1 LIYVKA
7 RLPVQFY
14 FLLVRDKRSG
24 CDVAKDVAHFDI
36 GYRQCLAPEGRPLD
50 GLPEFAR
57 DAETL
62 IGLYRAMVRTRTF
75 DAKAVALQ
83 RTGRLGTFASSL
95 GQEAVAVGVASAM
108 RAEDVL
114 LPSFREHGAQL
125 WRGVSPLEL
134 FLYWGGDERGSDFAG
149 PRQDF
154 PVSVPVGSH
163 APHAAGVAL
172 AFKLRHE
179 RRAAV
184 AILGD
189 GATSKGDVAEA
200 LNIAGVWQLPAL
212 FVVTNN
218 QWAISV
224 PRRRQSAAETLAQKA
239 IAAGIPGEQ
248 VDGNDVIAV
257 HQAAAAALERAR
269 SGGGASLIEAVTYRL
284 ADHTTADDASRYR
297 DDAEVSRHWPEEP
310 LIRLRA
316 YLAET
321 GHWTKTD
328 EEKLLAA
335 TAAEIDAATSAYLAT
350 KPQLPESMF
359 DYTFERLPADLC
371 DQRAQAL
378 APAPVAEPITA
389 R

>member
-1 LIYVKA
+1 VAEKVA
-7 RLPVQFY
+7 QFE
-14 FLLVRDKRSG
+14 VT
-24 CDVAKDVAHFDI
+24 
-36 GYRQCLAPEGRPLD
+36 YRRYLAPGGQPTGPLPD
-50 GLPEFAR
+50 FAC
-57 DAETL
+57 DPETL
-62 IGLYRAMVRTRTF
+62 IGLYRAMVRSRTF

-95 GQEAVAVGVASAM
+95 GQEAASVGTASAM

-125 WRGVSPLEL
+125 WRGVTPVEL

-154 PVSVPVGSH
+154 PVCVPVGSH

-172 AFKLRHE
+172 AVKLRHE
-179 RRAAV
+179 RRVAV
-184 AILGD
+184 AIFGD

-200 LNIAGVWQLPAL
+200 LNIAGVWQLPAV

-224 PRRRQSAAETLAQKA
+224 PRRCQSAAETLAQKA
-239 IAAGIPGEQ
+239 IAAGLPGEQ

-257 HQAAAAALERAR
+257 RRAVAMAVERAR
-269 SGGGASLIEAVTYRL
+269 GGGGASLIEAVTYRL

-316 YLAET
+316 YLTSMGRWTKHDEERLLAET
-321 GHWTKTD
+321 V
-328 EEKLLAA
+328 
-335 TAAEIDAATSAYLAT
+335 AEIDAAASAYLAT
-350 KPQLPESMF
+350 KPQPIESIF
-359 DYTFERLPADLC
+359 DHTFARLTPDLARERAAALGS
-371 DQRAQAL
+371 AL
-378 APAPVAEPITA
+378 ARPAEPVAA
-389 R
+389 AG

>member
-1 LIYVKA
+1 
-7 RLPVQFY
+7 
-14 FLLVRDKRSG
+14 
-24 CDVAKDVAHFDI
+24 VAESVAHFDI
-36 GYRQCLAPEGRPLD
+36 GYCRYLAPDGRPLA
-50 GLPEFAR
+50 GLPDFAH
-57 DAETL
+57 DAERL
-62 IGLYRAMVRTRTF
+62 IGFYRAMVRARTF
-75 DAKAVALQ
+75 DGKAVALQ

-95 GQEAVAVGVASAM
+95 GQEAVSVGVASAM

-125 WRGVSPLEL
+125 WRGVTPLEL
-134 FLYWGGDERGSDFAG
+134 FLYWGGDERGSDFSG

-154 PVSVPVGSH
+154 PICVPVGSH

-172 AFKLRHE
+172 AFKLRRE
-179 RRAAV
+179 RRVAV

-200 LNIAGVWQLPAL
+200 LNIAGVWQLPAIFL
-212 FVVTNN
+212 VANN

-239 IAAGIPGEQ
+239 VAAGIPGEQ

-269 SGGGASLIEAVTYRL
+269 TGGGASLIEAVTYRL

-316 YLAET
+316 YLAEI
-321 GHWTKTD
+321 GRWTRND
-328 EEKLLAA
+328 EEGLLAA
-335 TAAEIDAATSAYLAT
+335 TAAEIDAAASAYLAT
-350 KPQLPESMF
+350 KPQVPESMF
-359 DYTFERLPADLC
+359 DYTYARLPTDLSG
-371 DQRAQAL
+371 QRAQAL
-378 APAPVAEPITA
+378 AKAPEPTVAS
-389 R
+389 

>member
-1 LIYVKA
+1 
-7 RLPVQFY
+7 
-14 FLLVRDKRSG
+14 
-24 CDVAKDVAHFDI
+24 VAERVVHFDI
-36 GYRQCLAPEGRPLD
+36 RYRRHLAPNGRPLD
-50 GLPEFAR
+50 GLPDFAH
-57 DAETL
+57 DPETL
-62 IGLYRAMVRTRTF
+62 SGLYRAMVRTRTF

-95 GQEAVAVGVASAM
+95 GQEAVPVGVASAM
-108 RAEDVL
+108 RGEDVL

-125 WRGVSPLEL
+125 WRGVTPLEL

-154 PVSVPVGSH
+154 PICVPVGSH

-172 AFKLRHE
+172 AFKLRRE
-179 RRAAV
+179 RRVAV
-184 AILGD
+184 AIFGD

-200 LNIAGVWQLPAL
+200 LNTAGVWQLPVV

-239 IAAGIPGEQ
+239 VAAGIPGEQ

-257 HQAAAAALERAR
+257 RQAAATGLERAR
-269 SGGGASLIEAVTYRL
+269 SGGGACLIEAVTYRL

-316 YLAET
+316 YLTEIGCWTKHDEEQVLAET
-321 GHWTKTD
+321 
-328 EEKLLAA
+328 AA
-335 TAAEIDAATSAYLAT
+335 DIDAAASAYLAT
-350 KPQLPESMF
+350 KPQQPESIF
-359 DYTFERLPADLC
+359 DYTFARLPADLSG
-371 DQRAQAL
+371 QRAAAL
-378 APAPVAEPITA
+378 APAPARVHEPATA
-389 R
+389 AR